1 MWKHIERTAM
11 ESSGSIYFGKLI
23 ETTIICQLFN
33 LNERENSSENGHCS
47 RTPLSPPQWMQR
59 QNRDCISMA
68 KRRNKMQC
76 VSIIYC
82 PQNAAPLYHAPHN
95 NTQKSLET
103 TINMQL
109 ADQSHS
115 SVMTL
120 CIVLYIHLL
129 LLSPASW
136 LWSVSQLEYDE
147 GCSELCEMNF
157 RADRKIKYNET
168 CKSNREISLQN

>member
-1 MWKHIERTAM
+1 
-11 ESSGSIYFGKLI
+11 
-23 ETTIICQLFN
+23 
-33 LNERENSSENGHCS
+33 
-47 RTPLSPPQWMQR
+47 
-59 QNRDCISMA
+59 
-68 KRRNKMQC
+68 MQC

-120 CIVLYIHLL
+120 CIVLYIHFYFSFPQLL
-129 LLSPASW
+129 DFGVCLNLNMMKDAQSC
-136 LWSVSQLEYDE
+136 V
-147 GCSELCEMNF
+147 
-157 RADRKIKYNET
+157 K
-168 CKSNREISLQN
+168 